1 NVISQGYGDIG
12 YKSATGDIVQN
23 ANTSTTQGNID
34 YTADAGSINMETG
47 TLTSVAQKGN
57 VQYKAKQDI
66 VINRIETPNSNQV
79 SLISENG
86 RVSVQANTPADTN
99 VVTGDLVVSAKK
111 NIASL
116 VLPLKTKIT
125 RLFAKTTGNDP
136 SYASDIYI
144 NEQDGIELS
153 QVQTQNGQ
161 SVLNAG
167 QNILAKDVSINGDMS
182 VKTLG
187 QFTTYVPTTATEIA
201 GSVKANQLK
210 VSADQLVD
218 LNTQVNNA
226 DITLKNGGDININE
240 KDNITLSQLSTP
252 NGNINVKANGAI
264 AVDKVTATAQ
274 VKLASLNADIKR
286 LASSQADKNIIS
298 QDLSLVSA
306 TGIGLSTLPL
316 SIQTNTLSAAATSG
330 DIYLTQQGN
339 LNLKNLTTPAN
350 VQLTIKNGGL
360 TGSAT
365 GTLKAN
371 QAKIDAE
378 GAVTNLNTAVDRL
391 NISTTQGNITVH
403 EADGLSRV
411 DAKTKNG
418 NIELDTRTGDIGLG
432 LIQAADLPSTTTA
445 TRLGSVTI
453 TTAQGAIKDADND
466 DDNLRL
472 LNVVGKSFVA
482 SATQGVGEPNN
493 SLEID
498 VTNLTANTGTGGIA
512 LVKLNSTDLNLVAA
526 KGQPSLSAQSGDISI
541 KTAGRLNIE
550 NPIYQANNGNINLNA
565 QGDINQNADIT
576 THANGNINVIS
587 GGNINMLTN
596 NTQSDGVR
604 TTTGSGVITYQAA
617 DTLNLGYLQSTEFG
631 GGVKITAAKINDGI
645 TTGGNIEG
653 SFIDI
658 KSPSMNPALVEQ
670 LIAEKILESALIKLN
685 YQVVG
690 GSLSNSRKF
699 MSDLFVSEQQLA
711 NSLKFDS
718 KVGLNELVNIDL
730 LK

>member
-1 NVISQGYGDIG
+1 
-12 YKSATGDIVQN
+12 
-23 ANTSTTQGNID
+23 
-34 YTADAGSINMETG
+34 
-47 TLTSVAQKGN
+47 
-57 VQYKAKQDI
+57 
-66 VINRIETPNSNQV
+66 
-79 SLISENG
+79 
-86 RVSVQANTPADTN
+86 
-99 VVTGDLVVSAKK
+99 
-111 NIASL
+111 
-116 VLPLKTKIT
+116 
-125 RLFAKTTGNDP
+125 
-136 SYASDIYI
+136 
-144 NEQDGIELS
+144 
-153 QVQTQNGQ
+153 
-161 SVLNAG
+161 
-167 QNILAKDVSINGDMS
+167 MS
-182 VKTLG
+182 VNTLG

-240 KDNITLSQLSTP
+240 KDNINLSQLSTP

-286 LASSQADKNIIS
+286 LASSQADKNIVS

-316 SIQTNTLSAAATSG
+316 SIQTSTLSAAATSG

-365 GTLKAN
+365 GTLKA
-371 QAKIDAE
+371 
-378 GAVTNLNTAVDRL
+378 
-391 NISTTQGNITVH
+391 S
-403 EADGLSRV
+403 
-411 DAKTKNG
+411 
-418 NIELDTRTGDIGLG
+418 
-432 LIQAADLPSTTTA
+432 
-445 TRLGSVTI
+445 
-453 TTAQGAIKDADND
+453 
-466 DDNLRL
+466 
-472 LNVVGKSFVA
+472 
-482 SATQGVGEPNN
+482 
-493 SLEID
+493 
-498 VTNLTANTGTGGIA
+498 
-512 LVKLNSTDLNLVAA
+512 
-526 KGQPSLSAQSGDISI
+526 
-541 KTAGRLNIE
+541 
-550 NPIYQANNGNINLNA
+550 QAN
-565 QGDINQNADIT
+565 
-576 THANGNINVIS
+576 ANGNINVIS

-658 KSPSMNPALVEQ
+658 KSPSMNPTLVEQ

-699 MSDLFVSEQQLA
+699 MSDLFVSQQQLS
-711 NSLKFDS
+711 NSLKFDPT
-718 KVGLNELVNIDL
+718 VGLKELVNIDL